1 MPDSHRVFD
10 GYRDNDDYI
19 RTTNCKPPSVRVMI
33 LYVIYTLI
41 LAYVTLIVV
50 LEFLSEKRWKTQI
63 AMIMVLLI
71 FTLRLMQIK

>member
-1 MPDSHRVFD
+1 
-10 GYRDNDDYI
+10 
-19 RTTNCKPPSVRVMI
+19 MI